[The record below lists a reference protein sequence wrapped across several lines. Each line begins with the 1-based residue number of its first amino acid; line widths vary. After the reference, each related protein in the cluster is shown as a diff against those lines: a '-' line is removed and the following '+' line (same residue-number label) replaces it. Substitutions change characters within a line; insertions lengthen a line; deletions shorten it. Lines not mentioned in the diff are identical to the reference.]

1 MCDGESQIENF
12 FFSSR
17 RRHTRC
23 ALGLEFRRVLFRS
36 HATLP
41 ARHRPIALGRLR
53 LISAVLATKR
63 LVIQLAAIR
72 AFVVGRFVV
81 TLRPASG
88 VDQGQQARSFLP
100 IFKVRSEEHTSELQ
114 SLMRISYAVFC
125 LKKKKSKPPA
135 TQTYID

>member
-1 MCDGESQIENF
+1 MRISDWSTDVC
-12 FFSSR
+12 SSD
-17 RRHTRC
+17 
-23 ALGLEFRRVLFRS
+23 LP

-41 ARHRPIALGRLR
+41 ARRRPIALGRLR
-53 LISAVLATKR
+53 LISTVLATKR

-100 IFKVRSEEHTSELQ
+100 IFKVHPHFGGIAELFEVHARGWPDPG
-114 SLMRISYAVFC
+114 SDAVLPSDAVCPPFRIADDGAGRPFGV
-125 LKKKKSKPPA
+125 
-135 TQTYID
+135 TR

>member
-1 MCDGESQIENF
+1 MFSFKQNTAYGMLISYWSSDGC
-12 FFSSR
+12 SSD
-17 RRHTRC
+17 
-23 ALGLEFRRVLFRS
+23 L
-36 HATLP
+36 ATLP

-100 IFKVRSEEHTSELQ
+100 IFKVHPHFGGIAELFEVHARGWRDPG
-114 SLMRISYAVFC
+114 SDAVLPSDAVC
-125 LKKKKSKPPA
+125 PQIGRA
-135 TQTYID
+135 HV